1 MTGDTLI
8 LSGGA
13 TACYGSVLSRLR
25 MGHETMERSRAQPG
39 LGTVPCFRSKTSAIQ
54 NIRPCRPGRLGQA
67 GSFLQPIQR
76 VIDEFVDVVSSKLVL
91 HTTEYHINKMHA
103 VTGDVEFLIVGWG
116 YVDGAKN

>member
-76 VIDEFVDVVSSKLVL
+76 VIDEFVDVVGFQLIL
-91 HTTEYHINKMHA
+91 HMTEYHINQMYA
-103 VTGDVEFLIVGWG
+103 VAGNAEFQMVGWG
-116 YVDGAKN
+116 YVGRAKN